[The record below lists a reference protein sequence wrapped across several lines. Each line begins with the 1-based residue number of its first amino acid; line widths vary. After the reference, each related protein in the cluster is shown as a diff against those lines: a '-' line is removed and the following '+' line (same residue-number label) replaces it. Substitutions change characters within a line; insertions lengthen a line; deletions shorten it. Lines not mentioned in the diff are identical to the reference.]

1 MLELS
6 IEGTIKSMSKIIIGR
21 YIPGNSVVYRMD
33 PRSKIIGT
41 FLFVF
46 LMFLANNWLTYTLLI
61 IFTLVAI
68 GATKLKPKL
77 FWNGVKPVIWLI
89 LFTSVLQMFFTTGG
103 HTYWRWGFLKVT
115 QVGLEN
121 AIYLFLR
128 FVMIICVSTVLTLT
142 TPSLQIADAL
152 QWIMKPLKIIRV
164 PVDQLALVMAI
175 ALRFVP
181 TLMDQTVKIMNAQR
195 ARGIDFSSGSLLKRI
210 KNIIP
215 ILIPLFITSMTTA
228 LDLATAMEA
237 RGYQENKPRSH
248 YRILSW
254 TKADLI
260 LLGYFLLLIVG
271 LVVFR
276 TK

>member
-1 MLELS
+1 
-6 IEGTIKSMSKIIIGR
+6 MSKIIIGR
-21 YIPGNSVVYRMD
+21 YIPGNSIVYRMD

-46 LMFLANNWLTYTLLI
+46 LMFLANNWLTYGILI
-61 IFTLVAI
+61 LFTLIAI
-68 GATKLKPKL
+68 LATKLKPKI
-77 FWNGVKPVIWLI
+77 FWDGIKPVIWLI
-89 LFTSVLQMFFTTGG
+89 FFTSILQMFFSSGG
-103 HTYWRWGFLKVT
+103 RVYWNWAFLRIT
-115 QVGLEN
+115 QVGVEN

-128 FVMIICVSTVLTLT
+128 FVMIICISTVLTLT
-142 TPSLQIADAL
+142 TSSLQIADAL
-152 QWIMKPLKIIRV
+152 QWIMRPLKIIRV
-164 PVDQLALVMAI
+164 PVEQLSLVMAI

-215 ILIPLFITSMTTA
+215 ILIPLFITSMTIA

-237 RGYQENKPRSH
+237 RGYQEDKPRSH

-254 TKADLI
+254 TKADGI
-260 LLGYFLLLIVG
+260 ILGYFILLIVG
-271 LVVFR
+271 LIGFR
-276 TK
+276 TR